1 VRWGYN
7 GTYSWFTNIK
17 NMNHEVKSGFLGYSS
32 TNHVETY
39 GYPNQQIYRY
49 RSVSTDPNVFTRP
62 DSVQVFDY
70 PNDTNSGV
78 NFNSW
83 FVNDMITLTRQ
94 VTLNAG
100 VRFDRYSSW
109 LPEQGN
115 PGTGPFAEE
124 NLYPENRHFPVY
136 NAWSPRLS
144 LIYSWS
150 MWSSKD
156 RPAATTGCACSICAC
171 RRPSSRA
178 STRSRACS
186 MSST

>member
-70 PNDTNSGV
+70 PNDT
-78 NFNSW
+78 
-83 FVNDMITLTRQ
+83 T
-94 VTLNAG
+94 
-100 VRFDRYSSW
+100 
-109 LPEQGN
+109 
-115 PGTGPFAEE
+115 
-124 NLYPENRHFPVY
+124 
-136 NAWSPRLS
+136 
-144 LIYSWS
+144 
-150 MWSSKD
+150 
-156 RPAATTGCACSICAC
+156 AA
-171 RRPSSRA
+171 
-178 STRSRACS
+178 
-186 MSST
+186 